1 MPGGKS
7 QDIYTHVLF
16 NIDLLLYFYLHIHL
30 CMHILFHFN
39 MSICYFAHLL
49 IVVNVDVN
57 KVKRAA
63 LEQHEFPFW
72 SRVVNASLVL
82 AHSFYRKTY

>member
-1 MPGGKS
+1 
-7 QDIYTHVLF
+7 
-16 NIDLLLYFYLHIHL
+16 
-30 CMHILFHFN
+30 MHAHLFHFN

-63 LEQHEFPFW
+63 LETAW
-72 SRVVNASLVL
+72 ISILVQGG
-82 AHSFYRKTY
+82 